1 MSLELSGTTGL
12 KGVAG
17 SVSAP
22 SIVGDDTNT
31 GISFPAADTIK
42 FSTNGVERLSITNS
56 GLSGDGSGLTGVGGG
71 ITVAQTFRRTTT
83 TATNNGTT
91 YFGDSNW
98 EKSDNTLQGGFGSF
112 ADPSN
117 GVFSFPTPGYY
128 YVEFQSYYEDSGYSR
143 SNQIQILATNDNNNY
158 SIISAVNFGNDYDV
172 SSYAYQSGS
181 IRTIIDVTD
190 LTNQKVKFGAFSIS
204 TVSWDGSSSQDRTA
218 ATFIRLGDT

>member
-1 MSLELSGTTGL
+1 MGAIKLKHSSGNGTILHSPAANPSSDITLKLPSTTGSAGQVL
-12 KGVAG
+12 QVA
-17 SVSAP
+17 SANH
-22 SIVGDDTNT
+22 SATNAELE
-31 GISFPAADTIK
+31 FAAAA
-42 FSTNGVERLSITNS
+42 S
-56 GLSGDGSGLTGVGGG
+56 GGG
-71 ITVAQTFRRTTT
+71 ITIAHTFRRTATS
-83 TATNNGTT
+83 ATNSSTT
-91 YFGDSNW
+91 YFADSNW
-98 EKSDNTLQGGFGSF
+98 EKSDNTLQGGFSTPTF
-112 ADPSN
+112 NDPTN
-117 GVFSFPTPGYY
+117 GVFAFPTTGYY

-190 LTNQKVKFGAFSIS
+190 TTNQKIIFGAFSIS